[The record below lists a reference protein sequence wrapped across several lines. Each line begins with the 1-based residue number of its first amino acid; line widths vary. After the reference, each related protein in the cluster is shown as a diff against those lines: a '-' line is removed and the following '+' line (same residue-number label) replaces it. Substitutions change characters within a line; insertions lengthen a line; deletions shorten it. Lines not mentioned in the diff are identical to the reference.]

1 MGTVE
6 KTGTCSLQWRV
17 NILQVPSRKESLNVM
32 KQDAR
37 GKWLRITALLCAASM
52 TVGSSAAAIKNM
64 AVVIS
69 AGSKLSDVPLADLVK
84 LCKGTQKSWT
94 DGKNFLLVVKNP
106 EAPEMHVV
114 AQRLF
119 VDAGGDIKGTIAKTN
134 ESRVIIKIAGS
145 DEELLRIVE
154 ATPGAVG
161 IIDVYSINS
170 SVKVLRVDG
179 KLPFDAGYTFKG
191 N

>member
-1 MGTVE
+1 
-6 KTGTCSLQWRV
+6 
-17 NILQVPSRKESLNVM
+17 M

-37 GKWLRITALLCAASM
+37 GKWLRITALLCAASV

-69 AGSKLSDVPLADLVK
+69 AGSKVSDVPLADLVK
-84 LCKGTQKSWT
+84 LCKGTQKSWG

-114 AQRLF
+114 AQKLF
-119 VDAGGDIKGTIAKTN
+119 VDAGGDIRGAIAKMN
-134 ESRVIIKIAGS
+134 ESRLTIKIAGS

>member
-1 MGTVE
+1 
-6 KTGTCSLQWRV
+6 
-17 NILQVPSRKESLNVM
+17 M
-32 KQDAR
+32 KLDVR
-37 GKWLRITALLCAASM
+37 GKWLRVTALLCAAL
-52 TVGSSAAAIKNM
+52 VVGGSSVAAIKNM

-69 AGSKLSDVPLADLVK
+69 AGSKVSDVPLTDLVK
-84 LCKGTQKSWT
+84 LCKGTQKSWS
-94 DGKNFLLVVKNP
+94 DGKSFILVIKNP
-106 EAPEMHVV
+106 EAPEMRVV
-114 AQRLF
+114 VQRLF
-119 VDAGGDIKGTIAKTN
+119 GDAGGDVKAAIAKLN
-134 ESRVIIKIAGS
+134 ESRMIVKIVGS
-145 DEELLRIVE
+145 DEDLLRTVE

>member
-1 MGTVE
+1 MRQMVH
-6 KTGTCSLQWRV
+6 
-17 NILQVPSRKESLNVM
+17 
-32 KQDAR
+32 
-37 GKWLRITALLCAASM
+37 GKWLRIMAMFCVAAAAGGLS
-52 TVGSSAAAIKNM
+52 VAAIKNM

-84 LCKGTQKSWT
+84 LCKGTQKNWS
-94 DGKNFLLVVKNP
+94 DGKNFLLVIKNP
-106 EAPEMHVV
+106 EAPEMHV
-114 AQRLF
+114 AMQKLF
-119 VDAGGDIKGTIAKTN
+119 GEAASDIKAAIAKAN
-134 ESRVIIKIAGS
+134 ELRVIVKVVGS
-145 DEELLRIVE
+145 DEELLRTVE

-161 IIDVYSINS
+161 IIDVYSITS